1 MSQPRRLTNAPPVRT
16 HCRCCSAVCG
26 ILVETEGDRVV
37 RVSGDPDDPRSQ
49 GYICPKGASLPAFH
63 HRDDILLQPRL
74 QGRAAS
80 WDACLDDLGAALTR
94 IIERHGPDAIAYH
107 QGTGATLDSLG
118 MAYGQR
124 LVAGI
129 STAQFYTAAT
139 VDVAPALR
147 AADLVTGSWYL
158 LPQWIPEDAASQLVL
173 LLGINPAVSHG
184 YITILPDPLRRMRR
198 FQARGGRIWTIDPRR
213 TRTAQESSRHL
224 AIRPGGDAALLAWLV
239 RELIEAGGDRTDFAA
254 MTDAADRAALTAAL
268 APCTL
273 DWAVAATGLA
283 AGELQA
289 LRDEIRAAGR
299 IGVVAAT
306 GIMFSADALLAEWL
320 RWVLLIVTGSL
331 DRQGGMAFNP
341 GNLHP
346 LEQRTDWQPSP
357 PQGMLGPGPKSRPDL
372 PRVFGQYPCV
382 ALIDE
387 IEAGHVKAL
396 FVAGSSA
403 LTAFPDPERTRR
415 ALAKLEV
422 LAPIDIVETPI
433 TGMATHVLA
442 ATGQLE
448 RDDVLEESG
457 VMLAPAVVPPL
468 GERRPMWWILGQIG
482 RQLGIDL
489 TGEATPDSAGS
500 LALIRALAAHS
511 RAGAEALFAAGPS
524 GIAAPRRFG
533 WVRER
538 ALPDGKW
545 RLVPP
550 GMLDRLAALAAP
562 PPAAAPLVLTN
573 ARQVSRV
580 NATAYVPAHKT
591 RDLPAV
597 HLHPDDA
604 AVLRLPAGA
613 RVRLT
618 GGGGDLDGTLRLDG
632 SLRRGTVGLSHGW
645 HEVNVCRLTSGGAL
659 DPLTGQPQMN
669 GIAVALAPA
678 S

>member
-1 MSQPRRLTNAPPVRT
+1 MSKPRRLSNAPPVRT

-37 RVSGDPDDPRSQ
+37 AVKGDPDDPRSQ
-49 GYICPKGASLPAFH
+49 GYLCPKGASLPAFH
-63 HRDDILLQPRL
+63 HRDDALLGPRL
-74 QGRAAS
+74 HGRAVG
-80 WDACLDDLGAALTR
+80 WDECLADLGTALR
-94 IIERHGPDAIAYH
+94 QIVERHGPDAIAYH

-118 MAYGQR
+118 MEYGQR

-129 STAQFYTAAT
+129 GTQQFYTAAT

-158 LPQWIPEDAASQLVL
+158 LPHWLPEDEASKLVL

-198 FQARGGRIWTIDPRR
+198 YRARGGRIWAVDPRR
-213 TRTAQESSRHL
+213 TRTALEADHHL
-224 AIRPGGDAALLAWLV
+224 AIRPGGDAAMLAWLV
-239 RELIEAGGDRTDFAA
+239 RELIADGGDRADFEA
-254 MTDAADRAALTAAL
+254 MTGAADRAALRAAL
-268 APCTL
+268 APCAL
-273 DWAVAATGLA
+273 AWAAAATGLSPA
-283 AGELQA
+283 ELQA
-289 LRDEIRAAGR
+289 LLQAIRAAGR
-299 IGVVAAT
+299 IAVVAAT
-306 GIMFSADALLAEWL
+306 GIMFSGDALLAEWL

-331 DRQGGMAFNP
+331 DREGGMAFSP
-341 GNLHP
+341 GNLYP
-346 LEQRTDWQPSP
+346 MEAREDWQPSP
-357 PQGMLGPGPKSRPDL
+357 PEGMLGPGPKSRPDL
-372 PRVFGQYPCV
+372 ARMFGQYPCV
-382 ALIDE
+382 ALLDE
-387 IEAGHVKAL
+387 IEAGNVKAL

-415 ALAKLEV
+415 ALQKLEV

-457 VMLAPAVVPPL
+457 LMLAPAAVPPR

-489 TGEATPDSAGS
+489 TGDRAPDSEGA
-500 LALIRALAAHS
+500 LALIRDLAAHS
-511 RAGAEALFAAGPS
+511 RAGADALFAAGPA

-533 WVRER
+533 WVRQR
-538 ALPDGKW
+538 ALPHRQW

-550 GMLDRLAALAAP
+550 GMIARLAALAAT

-591 RDLPAV
+591 RDLPEV

-604 AVLRLPAGA
+604 AARRLAAGA

-618 GGGGDLDGTLRLDG
+618 GSSGDLDGTLRLDG
-632 SLRRGTVGLSHGW
+632 SLRRGTVALSHGW
-645 HEVNVCRLTSGGAL
+645 HEVNVCRLTSHAAL

-669 GIAVALAPA
+669 GIAVELAPA